1 MTRVPIPSFS
11 AARIVSAAVALVA
24 LLGLVLAQGSKD
36 AKDAKSA
43 AGAAKYIGADKCK
56 NCHSTDASGN
66 AFAAW
71 QKSGHAKAFATL
83 ASDAAKKIAKEK
95 GIDDPQKS
103 DKCVKCHE
111 TAFGLPADMIKKGF
125 DATAGVQC
133 ESCHGPGEAHMK
145 ARMAAAMSA
154 EGDASGPQKIPAGEL
169 VSKVDEKTCATCHNS
184 ESPTFK
190 PFCFCERSAKIAH
203 LDPRKPHPK
212 EATPCSCEK
221 CKAGKCPVGAC
232 GPDAKK

>member
-1 MTRVPIPSFS
+1 MTRIPFTSLS
-11 AARIVSAAVALVA
+11 ISRVAAAAVALVA
-24 LLGLVLAQGSKD
+24 LFGLVLAQGGKD
-36 AKDAKSA
+36 AKDSKP

-66 AFAAW
+66 QFAAW
-71 QKSGHAKAFATL
+71 QKAGHAKAFATL
-83 ASDAAKKIAKEK
+83 ASDEAKKIAKEK

-125 DATAGVQC
+125 DATMGVQC

-145 ARMAAAMSA
+145 ARMAAAMKA
-154 EGDASGPQKIPAGEL
+154 EGDTSKPQPIPAGEIL
-169 VSKVDEKTCATCHNS
+169 SNVDEKTCATCHNS

-190 PFCFCERSAKIAH
+190 PFCYCERVAKIAH
-203 LDPRKPHPK
+203 FDPRKQHPK
-212 EATPCSCEK
+212 EAAPCSCEK